1 MSFFSKK
8 PILRLFFVFVY
19 ACFAVWILIRDFA
32 WLNILVSAFALLG
45 SYVALAKSKL
55 IKDKFSKNINDY
67 SFATQAMLRKAGYEV
82 EYDCISWIHL
92 YRAIEENEKELM
104 KVAKDAGVEIIE
116 VQ

>member
-67 SFATQAMLRKAGYEV
+67 SF
-82 EYDCISWIHL
+82 DL
-92 YRAIEENEKELM
+92 YSIFLTIYFLVDLFFVK
-104 KVAKDAGVEIIE
+104 
-116 VQ
+116 